1 MVRSFPPR
9 ITLREVGLR
18 DGLQAEA
25 ARLDLGA
32 KLRLYRALVRAGHT
46 RIEATSF
53 VSAKAIPQ
61 LADAAGFL
69 AAIGPHPEVQLSAL
83 VPNLTGAERAVAAGV
98 DEVTVFL
105 SASETHNRHN
115 VRRSVA
121 ESLAQAEAVA
131 GAPATSGV
139 VRSAVI
145 ATAFACPYEGPQDP
159 QKVAELAR
167 RLREMGYAPILFGD
181 TIGAANPTMV
191 SRLLEATERHLPVRE
206 IGLHFHNTRGAALAN
221 ILVGL
226 EHGVTLF
233 DASVGGMGGCPY
245 APGAT
250 GNVASEDVV
259 AMVEGMGVATQI
271 DLARLIEAAAL
282 AQELVG
288 RELPSACLKA
298 FDLGEG
304 TWAAYAH

>member
-1 MVRSFPPR
+1 MPPR

-18 DGLQAEA
+18 DGLQAESA
-25 ARLDLGA
+25 ILSLADKVA
-32 KLRLYRALVRAGHT
+32 LYQALVGAGLT

-53 VSAKAIPQ
+53 VAAKAIPQ
-61 LADAAGFL
+61 LADAGQFL
-69 AAIGPHPEVQLSAL
+69 AAVGPHPDVWLSAL
-83 VPNLTGAERAVAAGV
+83 APNLTGAERAVAAGV

-115 VRRSVA
+115 VRRSVQQ
-121 ESLAQAEAVA
+121 SLSQAADIASALA
-131 GAPATSGV
+131 GSQV

-145 ATAFACPYEGPQDP
+145 ATAFDCPYEGPQDAA
-159 QKVAELAR
+159 KVAELAR

-181 TIGAANPTMV
+181 TIGAANPVTV

-206 IGLHFHNTRGAALAN
+206 IGLHFHNTRDSALAN
-221 ILVGL
+221 LLVGL

-233 DASVGGMGGCPY
+233 DAAVGGMGGCPY

-259 AMVEGMGVATQI
+259 AMVEAMGITTGV
-271 DLARLIEAAAL
+271 DLAKVIAAAAL
-282 AQELVG
+282 AQDLVG
-288 RELPSACLKA
+288 RQLPSACLRA
-298 FDLGEG
+298 FDRVQG
-304 TWAAYAH
+304 TWTAYGH